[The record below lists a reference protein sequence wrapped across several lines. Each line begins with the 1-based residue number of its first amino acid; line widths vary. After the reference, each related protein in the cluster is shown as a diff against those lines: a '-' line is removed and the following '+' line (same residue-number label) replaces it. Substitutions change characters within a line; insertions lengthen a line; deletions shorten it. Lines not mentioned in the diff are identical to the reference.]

1 MSAEA
6 PAPLPWQTDAWER
19 LQPLI
24 KAGTLP
30 HALLAAGP
38 ESIGKQHFLRSL
50 AATLLCNQPSAG
62 LACGVCRACGLMRA
76 GSHPDL
82 LLVEPEEDSRII
94 KIDQVRQLIDFAL
107 KTPSL
112 ALRKLILLGPAEAM
126 NANAANALL
135 KCLEEP
141 SATTQILLYSHQPSA
156 LPATVRSRCQALA
169 MSPPGSQQCLQWLN
183 QITGS
188 STVSEQ
194 LLQVSCDRPLLARD
208 VYLADGLDAQLALQ
222 RGLDALLDGTL
233 SALEFPPLVADL
245 ELGRV
250 LALLQQKLESILRA
264 QVLQSGGSGL
274 RNGFLLRDEF
284 ARLQRSVANGANPNR
299 QLTIEDCATQLVKAV
314 GAAANKC

>member
-1 MSAEA
+1 MSAE
-6 PAPLPWQTDAWER
+6 PRAPLPWQTDAWER

-30 HALLAAGP
+30 HALLASGP
-38 ESIGKQHFLRSL
+38 QSIGKQHFMRSL
-50 AATLLCNQPSAG
+50 GAALLCDQPTVG
-62 LACGVCRACGLMRA
+62 LACGDCRACHLMRA

-82 LLVEPEEDSRII
+82 LVVEPEEDSRVI

-107 KTPSL
+107 KTPTL
-112 ALRKLILLGPAEAM
+112 ASRKIILLGPAEAM

-188 STVSEQ
+188 SPVSEQ
-194 LLQVSCDRPLLARD
+194 LLQVSADRPLLARD
-208 VYLADGLDAQLALQ
+208 VYLADDLDVRLAQQ
-222 RGLDALLDGTL
+222 QGLDALLAGRL
-233 SALEFPPLVADL
+233 SALEFPPLVSEL

-250 LALLQQKLESILRA
+250 LVLMQQKLESILRA
-264 QVLQSGGSGL
+264 QVLQSGGAGA
-274 RNGFLLRDEF
+274 REGFLLRDEF

-314 GAAANKC
+314 GAVANKC

>member
-1 MSAEA
+1 VSTDSR
-6 PAPLPWQTDAWER
+6 APLPWQKDTWGR

-24 KAGTLP
+24 TAGTLP

-50 AATLLCNQPSAG
+50 AAVLLCDQPSAG
-62 LACGVCRACGLMRA
+62 LACGICRACDLMRA

-82 LLVEPEEDSRII
+82 LVVETEEDSRVI

-107 KTPSL
+107 KTPIL
-112 ALRKLILLGPAEAM
+112 ASQKIILLGPAEAM

-141 SATTQILLYSHQPSA
+141 SASTQILLYSHQPSA
-156 LPATVRSRCQALA
+156 LPATVRSRCQTLA
-169 MSPPGSQQCLQWLN
+169 MSPPAPQQCLEWLN

-188 STVSEQ
+188 SPVSEQ
-194 LLQVSCDRPLLARD
+194 LLQVSAHRPLLARD
-208 VYLADGLDAQLALQ
+208 IYLADGLDAQLTLQ
-222 RGLDALLDGTL
+222 RGLDALLDGSL
-233 SALEFPPLVADL
+233 SALEFPPLVSGL
-245 ELGRV
+245 ELDRV
-250 LALLQQKLESILRA
+250 LVLIQQRLESVLRA
-264 QVLQSGGSGL
+264 QVVQSGGSGL
-274 RNGFLLRDEF
+274 RDGFLLRDEF
-284 ARLQRSVANGANPNR
+284 ARLQRSISNGANPNR